1 AGLFRWRPR
10 RRARVVRRARA
21 PLRKVVRDLRRRTI
35 TAVIYAAIVL
45 LAVAAPP
52 IVLWILLVAAGRGG
66 LSELRRLRVGT
77 PALVFGALF
86 VLGLVCLALLR
97 SAEALGARPGTAEWV
112 PVWLLLAIFPT
123 WAADIGAYLVG
134 SAVGRGRIA
143 PSISPGKTLEG
154 TIAGFIACALVA
166 VAVGVAFG
174 MPRAPVL
181 IVAIGL
187 GPIGLAGDLLES
199 FVKRRAGV
207 KDSGAI
213 LPGHG
218 GLLDRLDSMVA
229 GAIFADV
236 VLGAWVPS
244 GFGSVDGIVQRF

>member
-1 AGLFRWRPR
+1 M
-10 RRARVVRRARA
+10 
-21 PLRKVVRDLRRRTI
+21 RDLRRRTT
-35 TAVIYAAIVL
+35 TALVYAAIVL
-45 LAVAAPP
+45 LAIAAPP
-52 IVLWILLVAAGRGG
+52 IVLWIVLVGAGRFGLVELRALHAGRVGLVLGAVFVVGLFCLGLLKAAGG
-66 LSELRRLRVGT
+66 
-77 PALVFGALF
+77 
-86 VLGLVCLALLR
+86 
-97 SAEALGARPGTAEWV
+97 LGAGPGTAESL
-112 PVWLLLAIFPT
+112 PVWLILVIFST
-123 WAADIGAYLVG
+123 WAADVAAYLVG
-134 SAVGRGRIA
+134 STVGRRRIA

-154 TIAGFIACALVA
+154 TIAGFAACALVA

-187 GPIGLAGDLLES
+187 GPVGLAGDLLES

-218 GLLDRLDSMVA
+218 GLLDRLDSLVA
-229 GAIFADV
+229 GAIFVDAI
-236 VLGAWVPS
+236 LEAWVLS

>member
-1 AGLFRWRPR
+1 M
-10 RRARVVRRARA
+10 
-21 PLRKVVRDLRRRTI
+21 RDLRRRTI

-45 LAVAAPP
+45 VAVAAPP

-97 SAEALGARPGTAEWV
+97 SAEALGARPGTAEWI

-134 SAVGRGRIA
+134 SAVGRRRIA

-154 TIAGFIACALVA
+154 TVAGFIACALAA
-166 VAVGVAFG
+166 VAVGMVFG
-174 MPRAPVL
+174 LSRAPVY
-181 IVAIGL
+181 IVAVGL
-187 GPIGLAGDLLES
+187 GPVGLVGDLLES
-199 FVKRRAGV
+199 SLKRRAGV

-218 GLLDRLDSMVA
+218 GLLDRLDSLVTGATFVFMVFILWLLT
-229 GAIFADV
+229 G
-236 VLGAWVPS
+236 LGS
-244 GFGSVDGIVQRF
+244 EGGIVDRF